1 MNKLLQQIELIE
13 RIDQLIRLK
22 ATGTPNNFARRLSIS
37 DASLY
42 RLIETLKEMGAP
54 IEFSVIRQSYIYSSE
69 VNFMCGFFLTELSR
83 NEIQKVNGGFQNL
96 AFLLNFND
104 NNFLTLRI

>member
-13 RIDQLIRLK
+13 RIDQLIRLT

-37 DASLY
+37 ESSLY
-42 RLIETLKEMGAP
+42 RLIDTLKEMGAP
-54 IEFSVIRQSYIYSSE
+54 IEFSVISQSYIYSSE
-69 VNFMCGFFLTELSR
+69 VNFMCGFFLKELSY

-96 AFLLNFND
+96 SFSLNFNT
-104 NNFLTLRI
+104 NNFSTLNI

>member
-1 MNKLLQQIELIE
+1 MLLLILLNANNLT
-13 RIDQLIRLK
+13 QL
-22 ATGTPNNFARRLSIS
+22 FSIS

-42 RLIETLKEMGAP
+42 RLIDTLKEMGAP
-54 IEFSVIRQSYIYSSE
+54 IEFSVIRQSYTYSSE
-69 VNFMCGFFLTELSR
+69 VNFMCGFFLKELSR

-104 NNFLTLRI
+104 NNSLTLRI